1 MRGSVG
7 NRAVTFALSTLGFP
21 VWSVPTVVMPWH
33 PGHGPSTRLMFDDQV
48 FAAALDDLKSSS
60 WRRAVGAVITGYF
73 ASAEQVHAAAELV
86 LTLRREQPGLVYLCD
101 PVIGDR
107 GGLYVAEPIAQAI
120 RDHLLPLASIATP
133 NRYELAWLSGCQ
145 VGSNEAIVKASRS
158 LGLLEAVVTSAHAVK
173 AGLIANLHIA
183 LDGVQLAEH
192 PELEQVPNGLGDL
205 FSALFLAHNLSG
217 EVGDEALEKATSAV
231 YQATVLAVDAGANE
245 LILEGWQDIL
255 QAPRMP
261 VAMHRMAADGSPS
274 KQD

>member
-60 WRRAVGAVITGYF
+60 WRREVGAVITGYF

-145 VGSNEAIVKASRS
+145 VDSNEAIVRASRS

-183 LDGVQLAEH
+183 PDGVQLAEH

-217 EVGDEALEKATSAV
+217 AVGDDALENATSAV

-261 VAMHRMAADGSPS
+261 VVMHRIAADGSPS